1 MKKIFAIALLAVAL
15 LAGGMTVEAK
25 TIKKIAKTSQS
36 RKSPSSSLKVNSFM
50 KNSGRGYELTSL
62 KQIRSIL
69 TSKGFKYI
77 GSEYTQVS
85 ELDADGYIFKDS
97 KGTEVTVVAITDSNV
112 GVVDDVIEI
121 TFRFINAAER
131 DKFTKGLNGNI
142 YGAGDQVQI
151 VVDGN
156 TVIMIDDCYYC

>member
-1 MKKIFAIALLAVAL
+1 MKKVISICLLVITL
-15 LAGGMTVEAK
+15 LVGGIPMEAK
-25 TIKKIAKTSQS
+25 TAKKTAKTSQS
-36 RKSPSSSLKVNSFM
+36 RKSSSSSLSVNSFM

-97 KGTEVTVVAITDSNV
+97 KGNEVVVVAITDSNV
-112 GVVDDVIEI
+112 GVVEDVIEI
-121 TFRFINAAER
+121 TFRFINASER
-131 DKFTKGLNGNI
+131 DKFTKGKKNES
-142 YGAGDQVQI
+142 YGAHDQVNLE
-151 VVDGN
+151 VEGN
-156 TVIMIDDCYYC
+156 TVTLTDDCYYL